1 MVMHMTAQFAPP
13 NIKGFAM
20 VALQTMRHPPVAEQS
35 AATLALFCRALDEVN
50 RLERRPIGS
59 SVEYVMRTWRPRLD
73 LPALG
78 FADIDALAAEAER
91 QGLIRQA
98 IVNGHR
104 LLQRRAAT
112 TPAPDIPD
120 YLAFIERKLRCSLPP
135 PAVRLRIY
143 VTASALLAARS
154 ADRPALSLLDL
165 SYAVAARLGGAAGQH
180 SVFKVLFAL
189 ILAKALAF
197 IHHDQSHDIRVT
209 AAAVPT
215 EQWDALFVAACLSGL
230 RRDRPAWP
238 LNPPALAQIF
248 GLPRASID
256 ILLVAS
262 APPRPPATVS
272 A

>member
-1 MVMHMTAQFAPP
+1 MVMHVTAQMTSP
-13 NIKGFAM
+13 NIKGLAM
-20 VALQTMRHPPVAEQS
+20 VALQTMRHPPVTEQS
-35 AATLALFCRALDEVN
+35 DATLALFCRALDEVN

-59 SVEYVMRTWRPRLD
+59 AVEYVMQTWRPRLD

-91 QGLIRQA
+91 QGLIRQ
-98 IVNGHR
+98 VTVSGHR
-104 LLQRRAAT
+104 LLQRCAAAT
-112 TPAPDIPD
+112 PTPDIPD
-120 YLAFIERKLRCSLPP
+120 YRAFIERKLRCPLPP
-135 PAVRLRIY
+135 TAVRLRIY
-143 VTASALLAARS
+143 ATTNALLAKRS

-165 SYAVAARLGGAAGQH
+165 SYGVATRLGGAAGQH
-180 SVFKVLFAL
+180 SVFKLLFAL
-189 ILAKALAF
+189 ILAKALVF
-197 IHHDQSHDIRVT
+197 IHHEQSHDIRVT

-215 EQWDALFVAACLSGL
+215 EQWDALFVATCLSGL

-238 LNPPALAQIF
+238 LNPLALAQIF